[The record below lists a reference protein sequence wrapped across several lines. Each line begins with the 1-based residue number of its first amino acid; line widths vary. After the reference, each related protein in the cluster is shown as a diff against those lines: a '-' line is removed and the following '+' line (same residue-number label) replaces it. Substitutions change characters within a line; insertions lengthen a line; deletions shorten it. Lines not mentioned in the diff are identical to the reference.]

1 MEWPRTDFLTIKG
14 RKSFFTLKRFLRSDG
29 SLKRPRTL
37 LISRAFR
44 SKKRKGQKVTLGKLP
59 ARLHAGVSGMLPSNP
74 RRSTFTA
81 ASLAALW
88 CSTAGG
94 YSKASPPLA
103 AHLPPHPIPP
113 RTTSRLAQ
121 VTTGNGWRRHC
132 QVCHTHS
139 PYNALR

>member
-1 MEWPRTDFLTIKG
+1 MTAA
-14 RKSFFTLKRFLRSDG
+14 G
-29 SLKRPRTL
+29 SGPELYL
-37 LISRAFR
+37 SHVLFVQ
-44 SKKRKGQKVTLGKLP
+44 KKRKGQKVTLGKLP

-103 AHLPPHPIPP
+103 AHLPPHPTP
-113 RTTSRLAQ
+113 TTSRLAQ

-139 PYNALR
+139 SLQCAQVVHDGGWR